1 MSHWTCPLTQFG
13 VKMNTIFDN
22 QALRRIDESLM
33 RWVQK
38 NCRNRIS
45 NPLMIVMTHLG
56 GGVIWCVWAGWFCL
70 HPDTRQLGICC
81 YVSFWAAWI
90 ISSQLLKR
98 LFGRPRAYDA
108 MDDVEPLV
116 ARPKD
121 LAFPSTHAA
130 DAFSVAVLILI
141 TRPPQEGLIA
151 MILAV
156 LTGYSRI
163 HVGVHYLTD
172 VIGGAVFGSLCAVVC
187 YAILL

>member
-1 MSHWTCPLTQFG
+1 MS
-13 VKMNTIFDN
+13 TIFDN
-22 QALRRIDESLM
+22 PRLRQMDESLM
-33 RWVQK
+33 RIVQSR
-38 NCRNRIS
+38 CRNRVS
-45 NPLMIVMTHLG
+45 NFFMIVMTYLG

>member
-1 MSHWTCPLTQFG
+1 MS
-13 VKMNTIFDN
+13 TIFDN
-22 QALRRIDESLM
+22 PTLRRLDEGLM
-33 RWVQK
+33 RWVLQH
-38 NCRNRIS
+38 CRNKIS
-45 NPLMIVMTHLG
+45 NPLMIIMTHMG
-56 GGVIWCVWAGWFCL
+56 GGVIWCVWAGWFCF

-81 YVSFWAAWI
+81 YVSFWSAWI